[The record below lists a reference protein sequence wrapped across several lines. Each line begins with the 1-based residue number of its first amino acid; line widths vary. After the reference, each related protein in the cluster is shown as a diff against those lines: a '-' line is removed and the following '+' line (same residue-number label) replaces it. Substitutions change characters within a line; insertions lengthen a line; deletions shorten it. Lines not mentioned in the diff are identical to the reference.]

1 MDMDKEMRPSSRGAS
16 SCGNRSLNSTM
27 NLNGTNTS
35 NFNPNIPGTPHE
47 VNVLRFDDED
57 DNSDGI
63 DRPDLNS
70 MQISRK
76 LSISE
81 LRKMNNDDSND
92 NKVENINNI
101 MRENN
106 QNENKR
112 TISLQRRSESE
123 SRNNDKE
130 NKENEVQKRR
140 LPPTLPSQKRKNKL
154 EPLKQKG
161 ENSMLDNNDIFKEE
175 GNGFDLSFSEMK
187 NNTNNNNKV
196 KDALDFLF

>member
-1 MDMDKEMRPSSRGAS
+1 MDKEMRPSSRGAS

-35 NFNPNIPGTPHE
+35 NFNTSIGVPHE
-47 VNVLRFDDED
+47 VNVMRFDDDE

-63 DRPDLNS
+63 DRPDLNL

-81 LRKMNNDDSND
+81 LRKMNVEENTD
-92 NKVENINNI
+92 KGENINNI

-106 QNENKR
+106 QNENNKP
-112 TISLQRRSESE
+112 ISVQRRSVSE

-130 NKENEVQKRR
+130 NKENEIPKRR

-154 EPLKQKG
+154 EPLKQSTKNNVL
-161 ENSMLDNNDIFKEE
+161 ENNDIFKEE

-187 NNTNNNNKV
+187 NNNSNTLKE